1 VRAQGIYDQQY
12 QMHRLITEELREPVA
27 VNDLGHVA
35 YANPYRVVD
44 LWGLGDHGA
53 RRLRAA
59 GEPGWLGELMDERGV
74 SIAMVYSS
82 WFGDDLP
89 ADWILV
95 GRMRNP
101 DLQGGPAEDT
111 VDLYAT
117 DDAAA
122 RRLRE
127 ALERFEPSD
136 PDRTVVELVE
146 P

>member
-1 VRAQGIYDQQY
+1 
-12 QMHRLITEELREPVA
+12 
-27 VNDLGHVA
+27 
-35 YANPYRVVD
+35 
-44 LWGLGDHGA
+44 
-53 RRLRAA
+53 
-59 GEPGWLGELMDERGV
+59 
-74 SIAMVYSS
+74 
-82 WFGDDLP
+82 
-89 ADWILV
+89 
-95 GRMRNP
+95 
-101 DLQGGPAEDT
+101 